1 MKVSKTKPKCL
12 LVLIL
17 TFYIA
22 AVQSKASSHDED
34 LRVLIVGDERHV
46 RYSTEVLLG
55 KKESRQMND
64 TVITDDGQKMIV
76 VSGPNPCF
84 KNTEESFKTALFL
97 SSPGPHAV
105 LMALDP
111 EDPESEQ
118 CDVLKHLHE
127 SLGSEVLQYCI
138 VLLLQQQHHPEKAE
152 DITVGKAREMI
163 NTCGGRFHRIT
174 DPRPALIAEINKLLW
189 LNERT
194 FYSLEIFKTLQD
206 TEQTHIDED
215 AVEEDRLFTVICQT
229 LGVTTA
235 VVGLSLL
242 LFLNIVGGILFGNLL
257 RLLSGFVVLTAIE
270 VTLRNNLTP
279 EVSIPL
285 NLVLSSSIT
294 VTVMIGRKSGSPE
307 TSQILKDIG
316 NTLFVFTCVS
326 FVFCSN
332 MAVGVFTSI
341 RSWSDVIIMCHTALG
356 ITVSIITMSFF
367 NERNTLRMRNCGPL
381 VQMFVSFLCCIAGM
395 TLLIGFVT
403 LLNQIDI
410 KITTT
415 LYILGLTVAY
425 YYFKG

>member
-17 TFYIA
+17 TFYIT
-22 AVQSKASSHDED
+22 AVQSKAYSHDED
-34 LRVLIVGDERHV
+34 LRVLIVGDERGV
-46 RYSTEVLLG
+46 RYSSEVLLG
-55 KKESRQMND
+55 NKASMQMND
-64 TVITDDGQKMIV
+64 TVITDDGQRMMV

-118 CDVLKHLHE
+118 CDLLKHLHE
-127 SLGSEVLQYCI
+127 SLGSEVVQYCI

-152 DITVGKAREMI
+152 DIGKAREMI

-194 FYSLEIFKTLQD
+194 FYSLELFKTLQD

-215 AVEEDRLFTVICQT
+215 AAEEVHLFTVICQT

-235 VVGLSLL
+235 VVGLSLVL
-242 LFLNIVGGILFGNLL
+242 LMNIVGGILFGNLL
-257 RLLSGFVVLTAIE
+257 RLLSGFVVSIAIE
-270 VTLRNNLTP
+270 ITLRNKLSP

-285 NLVLSSSIT
+285 NLVLISSIT
-294 VTVMIGRKSGSPE
+294 VFIMIGKKTGLPE
-307 TSQILKDIG
+307 SSQILRKIYLY
-316 NTLFVFTCVS
+316 TCASFLFCL
-326 FVFCSN
+326 N
-332 MAVGVFTSI
+332 IAVGMFTSI
-341 RSWSDVIIMCHTALG
+341 RSWSDVIIACHIALG
-356 ITVSIITMSFF
+356 ITVSIITFSLFDDRITF
-367 NERNTLRMRNCGPL
+367 RMKNCGPL
-381 VQMFVSFLCCIAGM
+381 VEMFVSFLCCMAGM
-395 TLLIGFVT
+395 TRLIGFVT
-403 LLNQIDI
+403 LLNQFDI

-415 LYILGLTVAY
+415 LYIFGLTVAY
-425 YYFKG
+425 FYFRG